1 MFTTKEGRSPMAD
14 KLALIVTS
22 GSREQLQMAAMMAS
36 VGSVSG
42 TEVTVFLSMNAMTHF
57 LNGGEG
63 QEAPAEGEMGRLL
76 AEKNA
81 PHFMDLFEQAAELGG
96 ARIYPCSMA
105 VDILGATESD
115 LSPMLEKPLGLTKF
129 MSDFADATVLTF

>member
-1 MFTTKEGRSPMAD
+1 MAD

-42 TEVTVFLSMNAMTHF
+42 TEVTVFLSMNAMTYF
-57 LNGGEG
+57 VRGRERE
-63 QEAPAEGEMGRLL
+63 EAPNDGEMGRLL

-96 ARIYPCSMA
+96 AKIYPCSMA
-105 VDILGATESD
+105 VDILEAGEDD
-115 LSPMLEKPLGLTKF
+115 LNPMLEKPLGLTKF
-129 MSDFADATVLTF
+129 MSDFEDATVLTF

>member
-1 MFTTKEGRSPMAD
+1 MAD

-42 TEVTVFLSMNAMTHF
+42 TEVTVFLSMNAMTYF
-57 LNGGEG
+57 VKGRE
-63 QEAPAEGEMGRLL
+63 QEAAPNDGEMGRLM

-81 PHFMDLFEQAAELGG
+81 PHFMDLFEQAADLGG
-96 ARIYPCSMA
+96 AKIYPCSMA
-105 VDILGATESD
+105 VDILGAGEGD
-115 LSPMLEKPLGLTKF
+115 LNPMLEKPMGLTKF
-129 MSDFADATVLTF
+129 MSDFDESTVLTF

>member
-1 MFTTKEGRSPMAD
+1 MAD

-42 TEVTVFLSMNAMTHF
+42 TEVTVFLSMNAMTYF
-57 LNGGEG
+57 IQGRERE
-63 QEAPAEGEMGRLL
+63 EAPHDGEMGRLL
-76 AEKNA
+76 AEKGA

-96 ARIYPCSMA
+96 AKIYPCSMA
-105 VDILGATESD
+105 VDILEAGEDD
-115 LSPMLEKPLGLTKF
+115 LNPMLEKPLGLTKF
-129 MSDFADATVLTF
+129 MSDFEDATVLTF

>member
-1 MFTTKEGRSPMAD
+1 MAD

-57 LNGGEG
+57 IKGREKE
-63 QEAPAEGEMGRLL
+63 EAASEGEVGRLL
-76 AEKNA
+76 GEKNA
-81 PHFMDLFEQAAELGG
+81 PHFMDLFEQAADLGG
-96 ARIYPCSMA
+96 AKLYPCSMA
-105 VDILGATESD
+105 VDVLAVGEGD
-115 LSPMLEKPLGLTKF
+115 LHPMLEKPLGLTKF
-129 MSDFADATVLTF
+129 MSDFEDATVLTF